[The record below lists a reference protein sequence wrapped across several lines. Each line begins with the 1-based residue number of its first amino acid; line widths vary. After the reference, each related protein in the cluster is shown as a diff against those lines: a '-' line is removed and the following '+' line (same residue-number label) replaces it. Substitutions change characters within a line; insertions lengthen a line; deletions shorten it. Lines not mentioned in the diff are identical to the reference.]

1 MAWLIILLLCAGN
14 SSARYLD
21 YIHKSNPHL
30 EDRVFSLLV
39 RLQLEEFY
47 DTLLLY
53 GEDCVFHSS
62 FRRLN
67 VSTVLV
73 SSGSYNFDW
82 NFSSQTLILS
92 CSPEDEN
99 ETNYNTLAKLQRNR
113 RLVYIRGNIQPQS
126 VCERYLQ
133 KEQYNIATITE
144 DFDKSKTVYACRHF
158 KDPNIEEISLL
169 DSKPVFIEQ
178 FRNMYGK
185 SIRAVADFL
194 SPRSML
200 YVDPK
205 TGDMKTTGYVAN
217 LVNTFAE
224 RVNATLELEVLTNK
238 LIVKEILGL
247 VEDEQLDIG
256 ITLESSF
263 RMTFIEISSYPYILT
278 SYCLMVQVPAK
289 LPYNLVYAMIIDPIV
304 LGMIF
309 VLFLL
314 LSVLLIYSQKMSW
327 QDLSLANILLNDKSL
342 RGLLGQS
349 FPFPLNA
356 SKKLRLIF
364 TILCF
369 ASIMLT
375 TMYEAYLQ
383 SFFTNPPSE
392 PEICSFQDVGSYNR
406 RIAMPAL
413 EINGLIKTNN
423 SHFREID
430 VDDLEIFDNLPEC
443 YEQRD
448 AFNLSYNYVVTGD
461 RWRSYAEQQTLFKEP
476 VFYFARDLCFSRLIF
491 LSVPLRRRLPYRHLF
506 DEHMMQQ
513 HEFGFVNYWMSH
525 SFFDMVRLGLTSLK
539 DLSRPLAYTP
549 SLLMDDISWIM
560 KIYLAAIVLC
570 VFCFLLEIGVD
581 KWKWKRWKKFRNL
594 RILNT
599 C

>member
-14 SSARYLD
+14 SNARYLD
-21 YIHKSNPHL
+21 YIHKNSPHL
-30 EDRVFSLLV
+30 EDTVFSLLV
-39 RLQLEEFY
+39 RLQLEEFF

-62 FRRLN
+62 SRRLN

-73 SSGSYNFDW
+73 SSGSSNFDW
-82 NFSSQTLILS
+82 NFSSLTLILS
-92 CSPEDEN
+92 CSHEEEN
-99 ETNYNTLAKLQRNR
+99 ETNYHTLAKLQRNR
-113 RLVYIRGNIQPQS
+113 RLVYLRGDIQPQS

-133 KEQYNIATITE
+133 KEQYNVATIAE
-144 DFDKSKTVYACRHF
+144 DFDKSKIVYACRHF

-169 DSKPVFIEQ
+169 DSTPVFIEQ

-185 SIRAVADFL
+185 PIRAVADLL

-200 YVDPK
+200 YMDPK
-205 TGDMKTTGYVAN
+205 TGDMKITGYVAN

-224 RVNATLELEVLTNK
+224 RVNATLELDVLAK
-238 LIVKEILGL
+238 KFIVKQIFNMI
-247 VEDEQLDIG
+247 DNEQLDIG
-256 ITLESSF
+256 ISLESSF
-263 RMTFIEISSYPYILT
+263 RMKFIEISSYPYILT

-304 LGMIF
+304 LGIIF
-309 VLFLL
+309 VVFLL
-314 LSVLLIYSQKMSW
+314 LSILLIYSQKMSW

-356 SKKLRLIF
+356 SKKLRLII

-406 RIAMPAL
+406 RIAMSAL
-413 EINGLIKTNN
+413 EVNGLIKTNN
-423 SHFREID
+423 SHFREIRM
-430 VDDLEIFDNLPEC
+430 DDLEIFDNMPEC
-443 YEQRD
+443 YELRD

-491 LSVPLRRRLPYRHLF
+491 LSVPLRRHLPYRHLF

-581 KWKWKRWKKFRNL
+581 KWKRWMKFRNL
-594 RILNT
+594 QILNT

>member
-1 MAWLIILLLCAGN
+1 
-14 SSARYLD
+14 
-21 YIHKSNPHL
+21 
-30 EDRVFSLLV
+30 
-39 RLQLEEFY
+39 
-47 DTLLLY
+47 
-53 GEDCVFHSS
+53 
-62 FRRLN
+62 
-67 VSTVLV
+67 
-73 SSGSYNFDW
+73 
-82 NFSSQTLILS
+82 
-92 CSPEDEN
+92 
-99 ETNYNTLAKLQRNR
+99 
-113 RLVYIRGNIQPQS
+113 

-133 KEQYNIATITE
+133 KEQYNIATIAE
-144 DFDKSKTVYACRHF
+144 DFDKSKIVYACRHF

-169 DSKPVFIEQ
+169 DSTPVFIEQ

-185 SIRAVADFL
+185 PIRAVADLL

-200 YVDPK
+200 YMDPK
-205 TGDMKTTGYVAN
+205 TGDMKITGYVAN

-224 RVNATLELEVLTNK
+224 RVNATLELDVLAK
-238 LIVKEILGL
+238 KFIVKQIFNMI
-247 VEDEQLDIG
+247 DNEQLDIG
-256 ITLESSF
+256 ISLESSF
-263 RMTFIEISSYPYILT
+263 RMKFIEISSYPYILT

-304 LGMIF
+304 LGIIF
-309 VLFLL
+309 VVFLL

-406 RIAMPAL
+406 RIAMSAL
-413 EINGLIKTNN
+413 EVNGLIKTNN
-423 SHFREID
+423 SHFREIRM
-430 VDDLEIFDNLPEC
+430 DDLEIFDNMPEC
-443 YEQRD
+443 YELRD

-491 LSVPLRRRLPYRHLF
+491 LSVPLRRHLPYRHLF

-581 KWKWKRWKKFRNL
+581 KWKRWMKFRNL
-594 RILNT
+594 QILNT